1 MLVPGPP
8 YAVISVMFLKLHRAT
23 TQSVCSGAIFGTTS
37 TMTKPNM
44 EGLRRRRRPR
54 PGHHLALISAT
65 AIGVAGTE
73 VLAYT
78 PSPLIVPRPIRNA
91 NYCIRR
97 TSSSSGPGP
106 GPLRSTAGGLSDLSP
121 TSTTRPAAEVA
132 ASSTTAGTAAAAAS
146 SSSANQ
152 SRAALWH
159 KHRRRQMLNQYG
171 DQIIPLERDASSQS
185 IGVPLLLL
193 SNAALL
199 TMAVWAGTLSPL
211 KVLGLAAFPGSMLS
225 LWQLQILHDALH
237 GSLLDKSKTKFMG
250 GRISRKSLQD
260 FILFW
265 GSMPSAFGYYLYLQ
279 FGHMSHHRSVG
290 DPDKA
295 SLAKLFDSDQ
305 VDFEDGD
312 VLFVAHRMKLKGEV
326 GPTFTIPPLRE
337 GGKTRKIT
345 MSISKMGFN
354 AWRKMKPIRNVMA
367 FATSFAYERFML
379 VINDAVVALSGRNF
393 FFPNKPDRF
402 HRECAT
408 YCRCAVAVRAL
419 LVWLA
424 GWKSLLFLYLS
435 ELLWSIPPHPAAAM
449 FVTNHG
455 SAIDETT
462 GDCIPSSST
471 YAGGLY
477 SLYTLGTNY
486 HVEHHDFPTIPFH
499 RLHLLRKIAPEF
511 YRQGSGDDL
520 FGIMRKA
527 FSDPQY
533 YACMDA
539 ANM

>member
-1 MLVPGPP
+1 
-8 YAVISVMFLKLHRAT
+8 
-23 TQSVCSGAIFGTTS
+23 
-37 TMTKPNM
+37 
-44 EGLRRRRRPR
+44 
-54 PGHHLALISAT
+54 
-65 AIGVAGTE
+65 
-73 VLAYT
+73 
-78 PSPLIVPRPIRNA
+78 
-91 NYCIRR
+91 
-97 TSSSSGPGP
+97 
-106 GPLRSTAGGLSDLSP
+106 
-121 TSTTRPAAEVA
+121 
-132 ASSTTAGTAAAAAS
+132 
-146 SSSANQ
+146 
-152 SRAALWH
+152 
-159 KHRRRQMLNQYG
+159 MLNQYG
-171 DQIIPLERDASSQS
+171 DQITPLERDASSQS
-185 IGVPLLLL
+185 IGVPLLLFA
-193 SNAALL
+193 NAALL
-199 TMAVWAGTLSPL
+199 TLAVWAGSLSPL
-211 KVLGLAAFPGSMLS
+211 AVLGLAAFPGSMLS

-237 GSLLDKSKTKFMG
+237 GSLLDKSKTKFIG
-250 GRISRKSLQD
+250 RGRISRKSLQD
-260 FILFW
+260 SILFW
-265 GSMPSAFGYYLYLQ
+265 GSMPSAFGYYLYLKY
-279 FGHMSHHRSVG
+279 GHMTHHRSVG
-290 DPDKA
+290 DPHKA

-326 GPTFTIPPLRE
+326 GPTFTLPPLRR
-337 GGKTRKIT
+337 GDGKARKIT

-354 AWRKMKPIRNVMA
+354 AWRRMRPVRNILA

-379 VINDAVVALSGRNF
+379 VMNDVVVALSGRNF
-393 FFPNKPDRF
+393 FFSNKPDRF

-471 YAGGLY
+471 YAGRLY
-477 SLYTLGTNY
+477 SVYTLGTNY

-499 RLHLLRKIAPEF
+499 KLHLLRQIAPEF
-511 YRQGSGDDL
+511 YRQGSGDNL
-520 FGIMRKA
+520 FRIMKKA

-539 ANM
+539 ARI